1 MLIKYYN
8 LLPYILFSVINKDRQ
23 KNRTLARDADQQI
36 NIETVSVFSAT
47 SDFI

>member
-23 KNRTLARDADQQI
+23 KNRTLARDADQQS